1 MSALR
6 RRIVW
11 DARRSRCWPGLELP
25 LEQDHVERVS
35 QFRSFPA
42 GLDDTMNVTLFVLLV
57 PFMFGLQDWHWMVA
71 RCSSLN
77 GRSRASPRERRAPAL
92 SKLDR
97 DAARDNPTAP
107 AALDPNLAWTAAA
120 DYIAA
125 QPPGLSA
132 IINAN
137 PGQVSVEVTSGAVPV
152 IFVRAIGFT
161 APIHVRAI
169 AVAEPRTGIVSATP

>member
-1 MSALR
+1 MKYAVCAIVSAR
-6 RRIVW
+6 FADCSTRMIVVPCAVQGVAEGA
-11 DARRSRCWPGLELP
+11 ARAGA
-25 LEQDHVERVS
+25 EQ
-35 QFRSFPA
+35 
-42 GLDDTMNVTLFVLLV
+42 LD
-57 PFMFGLQDWHWMVA
+57 
-71 RCSSLN
+71 
-77 GRSRASPRERRAPAL
+77 
-92 SKLDR
+92 K

-107 AALDPNLAWTAAA
+107 APLDPNLAWTAAA
-120 DYIAA
+120 DYVAA